1 MGVML
6 GTTVIMEAVFSLP
19 GIGTELIS
27 GIFNRDYPTVQAIV
41 FIFGLIVVFFSFIG
55 DLLAYWLD
63 RRVKF

>member
-6 GTTVIMEAVFSLP
+6 GTTVIMESVFALP
-19 GIGTELIS
+19 GIGTELI
-27 GIFNRDYPTVQAIV
+27 NAVMARDYPTVQGIT
-41 FIFGLIVVFFSFIG
+41 FIFGVIVVFFSFFG